1 MTEAPIEWHPDADF
15 FRVVCRLGAILPDGS
30 AADTKPDLTTKAGTV
45 TISSTAPGRILVM
58 TEADGHDR
66 IMGYSGET
74 YTVDAATGELI
85 AADGTVGLQ
94 LLSPTSDRVKP
105 QGYPY
110 TATIKIGLGGPSVTV
125 TFDATP
131 THPDGTVD
139 LARLVVEPVMDGM
152 TPTTV
157 AQQLAAMQ
165 VEFAEQID
173 TATTK
178 AAEAA
183 QSAADAA
190 TAKAGAETAQGAAAG
205 SASTAS
211 TAATN
216 AQAARTGAETARTG
230 AETAASN
237 AAATLAGAVRH
248 DIAQSLAAPAQAQ
261 ARANIGAVSAARFLE
276 GTGMPNGVVA
286 APPGAYYTDT
296 SGTNGA
302 WVWLKTS
309 GTGTTGWVKS
319 VYGPVTT
326 YAWAGS
332 AGASESVESADGVEV
347 RRNLVQN
354 PAGTSLGSLS
364 GWALA
369 PGSPGGTGYAQTYAV
384 GTSAPVVL
392 SGVRVP
398 TLRSQTWTTVGA
410 GAANDLGYKLVTGT
424 RPSVT
429 PGTAV
434 GCEWW
439 WRPSWTSGG
448 GTSRLEVRWYDA
460 AGTQVGA
467 PVTVD
472 QPAAAA
478 GVWQRIR
485 HVTTVPAGVASVS
498 VGHSLG
504 EPAGTI
510 QVGDQIAATAAIAV
524 TAATEAAALAMLD
537 AGWFSG
543 ASDGFI

>member
-1 MTEAPIEWHPDADF
+1 MTEAPIERHPDADF

-30 AADTKPDLTTKAGTV
+30 DADTKPDLTTKAGTV

-173 TATTK
+173 AATTK
-178 AAEAA
+178 ADEAA
-183 QSAADAA
+183 QSAADAE
-190 TAKAGAETAQGAAAG
+190 TARQGAESAQSAAAG

-216 AQAARTGAETARTG
+216 AQTARTGAETARTG

-261 ARANIGAVSAARFLE
+261 ARANIGAVSSSRFLE
-276 GTGMPNGVVA
+276 GTGSPQGVVA
-286 APPGAYYTDT
+286 APVGARYVDVA
-296 SGTNGA
+296 GTNGA
-302 WVWLKTS
+302 WVWLKVS
-309 GTGTTGWVKS
+309 GTGTTGWQVI
-319 VYGPVTT
+319 YGDTGWRDLSSILLNG
-326 YAWAGS
+326 WAGLI
-332 AGASESVESADGVEV
+332 
-347 RRNLVQN
+347 RIKRNDSTVHMRIHLAT
-354 PAGTSLGSLS
+354 AGTSTVLVNLPTGFRVTI
-364 GWALA
+364 
-369 PGSPGGTGYAQTYAV
+369 PGLRFAEPGV
-384 GTSAPVVL
+384 GTITTDAVSGDMWASSLALTSTTTYQHRLL
-392 SGVRVP
+392 SWP
-398 TLRSQTWTTVGA
+398 TDQAWPTT
-410 GAANDLGYKLVTGT
+410 L
-424 RPSVT
+424 
-429 PGTAV
+429 PGTA
-434 GCEWW
+434 
-439 WRPSWTSGG
+439 
-448 GTSRLEVRWYDA
+448 L
-460 AGTQVGA
+460 
-467 PVTVD
+467 
-472 QPAAAA
+472 
-478 GVWQRIR
+478 
-485 HVTTVPAGVASVS
+485 
-498 VGHSLG
+498 
-504 EPAGTI
+504 
-510 QVGDQIAATAAIAV
+510 
-524 TAATEAAALAMLD
+524 
-537 AGWFSG
+537 
-543 ASDGFI
+543 